1 MARDAMKKTCGSA
14 GLSDLDADAGC
25 RTLMLGNF
33 GTWEE
38 DLRKAIA
45 DMTKGLCQDNNIQ
58 HLETFSA
65 CELSLDKLP
74 GVRPSGIV
82 EVLRHVIG

>member
-45 DMTKGLCQDNNIQ
+45 DMTKGLC
-58 HLETFSA
+58 
-65 CELSLDKLP
+65 
-74 GVRPSGIV
+74 
-82 EVLRHVIG
+82 